1 MFLCHEAYSLLPF
14 LRNASQPYERLYI
27 YCVYISKMH
36 RKSFFYEITTHLI
49 HDFRAYSDKVN
60 YVFEGGKFPSRGGGG
75 WGQSLGGGI
84 SWDTGVNM
92 EAEYIALYLK

>member
-1 MFLCHEAYSLLPF
+1 
-14 LRNASQPYERLYI
+14 
-27 YCVYISKMH
+27 MH

-60 YVFEGGKFPSRGGGG
+60 YVFEGGKFPSRGK
-75 WGQSLGGGI
+75 GQSWGGGGGI